1 MRGALFAG
9 LLVLSATVA
18 AATKKFREEP
28 HAGEHGMYYPARDAD
43 KTCEEIC
50 AEDKGMDADTCI
62 TECETHTNLQTHH
75 MNDGVDDFAEDEA
88 YNEANGEGV
97 EEHVEA
103 NHPVDVLDCAPEVDI
118 DQAPTLKEID
128 TKQDGV
134 IDQEEAREWGH
145 KACVPDEMTDQI
157 FSQADKNCDHTV
169 SEEEFDR
176 TGEDTVHEEAV
187 DDALEEHSEGDDEYN
202 PVDTP
207 PLEEFDDNKDG
218 GLDKEE
224 HKDAVQFEME
234 RRKEGRW
241 DVSDAEVPEGA
252 TNEAFDKVDTDGDGQ
267 IEGDEYVDAPEDGG
281 SDLGEELTEAAGADE
296 DAKDP
301 DDLPRSGEEGAPA
314 GAAASLLSKR
324 FKVAQRDEAAF
335 LRRFQ
340 IPKQNIP
347 KRKHFTQKRS
357 HHNFGHALVEVA
369 RKHHALRQQ
378 KLVPQRR
385 ASLRHSR
392 RHRHA

>member
-9 LLVLSATVA
+9 LLVLTASIAT
-18 AATKKFREEP
+18 ATRKFREEP
-28 HAGEHGMYYPARDAD
+28 HPGEHGMHYPEREAD
-43 KTCEEIC
+43 KTCAEIC
-50 AEDKGMDADTCI
+50 AEDKGLDADTCV
-62 TECETHTNLQTHH
+62 TECEVHTDLQTHH

-88 YNEANGEGV
+88 YNEANGQGV
-97 EEHVEA
+97 EDHVEA

-118 DQAPTLKEID
+118 DKPPALEDID

-145 KACVPDEMTDQI
+145 KACVTDEMTDQI
-157 FSQADKNCDHTV
+157 FSQADKNVDHV
-169 SEEEFDR
+169 IDKEEYDR
-176 TGEDTVHEEAV
+176 TGEDTVHEEAI

-207 PLEEFDDNKDG
+207 PLEEFDDNNDG
-218 GLDKEE
+218 GLDEEE

-234 RRKEGRW
+234 RRGEGRY
-241 DVSDAEVPEGA
+241 DDPEVPEQP
-252 TNEAFDKVDTDGDGQ
+252 TDEAFKKVDTDGNGK
-267 IEGDEYVDAPEDGG
+267 ITGDEYTETPEDGG

-296 DAKDP
+296 DATDP
-301 DDLPRSGEEGAPA
+301 DDLPRSGAEGAPA
-314 GAAASLLSKR
+314 EAALLSKR

-340 IPKQNIP
+340 IPQQKFTVPKQ
-347 KRKHFTQKRS
+347 KHVAQKRS
-357 HHNFGHALVEVA
+357 HQSFGHALVEVA
-369 RKHHALRQQ
+369 RRHHALRKQ
-378 KLVPQRR
+378 KSAPQRR
-385 ASLRHSR
+385 AAFRRTH